1 MNTLFL
7 AAQNASRNA
16 IVRRL
21 SATLAVGAVA
31 VLTASLSRPVAAATV
46 SGWGLETGFAAA
58 TLTEG
63 AAGAFSTT
71 APTNNAAPRALIS
84 PIDFSD
90 PGDVVEFTGQV
101 TLSPPGANIGNQQ
114 FRIGLW
120 DTNGANTGTLSGG
133 VWNSANANGWLGYMV
148 QVGVSGG
155 QDSLKGRTDPN
166 SAAWLSNTGTYVV
179 NNTNVSD
186 SPAAGTYDFTMT
198 LTRNTSSE
206 VSIAYTLAGGN
217 SINRVSGLLTDTN
230 AAASALTTIDAV
242 GFLLNTNTGAG
253 SFTNLQ
259 VSAVPEPGSVA
270 LLVGAGIAGMTV
282 RRRRVAA

>member
-1 MNTLFL
+1 MNVLVT
-7 AAQNASRNA
+7 AVRNA
-16 IVRRL
+16 IFCQRSIAWVVVT
-21 SATLAVGAVA
+21 AAVV
-31 VLTASLSRPVAAATV
+31 TASMSPNADAGTV
-46 SGWGLETGFAAA
+46 SGWGLETGFTSA

-63 AAGAFSTT
+63 VSGSFSTST
-71 APTNNAAPRALIS
+71 PTGNAAPRALIS

-90 PGDVVEFTGQV
+90 PGDVVQFTGQV

-133 VWNSANANGWLGYMV
+133 VWNNANANGWLGYMV
-148 QVGVSGG
+148 QVGISGG

-166 SAAWLSNTGTYVV
+166 SAAWLSNTGTYNV

-198 LTRNTSSE
+198 LTRNAFSE

-270 LLVGAGIAGMTV
+270 LLVGAGIAGMIV
-282 RRRRVAA
+282 RRRRLAV

>member
-1 MNTLFL
+1 MN
-7 AAQNASRNA
+7 AVRNA
-16 IVRRL
+16 FLCQPSAGMAIVM
-21 SATLAVGAVA
+21 AAIVA
-31 VLTASLSRPVAAATV
+31 ICSSHNADAGPV
-46 SGWGLETGFAAA
+46 SGWGLETGFTAA

-71 APTNNAAPRALIS
+71 APTGNAAPRALIT

-90 PGDVVEFTGQV
+90 PGDIVQLTGQV

-120 DTNGANTGTLSGG
+120 DTNGANTGSLSAG
-133 VWNSANANGWLGYMV
+133 VWNSANTNGWLGYML
-148 QVGVSGG
+148 QVGISG
-155 QDSLKGRTDPN
+155 QPDSLKGRTDPN
-166 SAAWLSNTGTYVV
+166 TAAWLSNTGTYIV
-179 NNTNVSD
+179 NNTNVTD
-186 SPAAGTYDFTMT
+186 SPAAGIYNFTMT
-198 LTRNTSSE
+198 LTRNTVSE

-230 AAASALTTIDAV
+230 APAAAVTTIDAV
-242 GFLLNTNTGAG
+242 GFLLNSNTGAG

-270 LLVGAGIAGMTV
+270 LLVAAGIAC
-282 RRRRVAA
+282 VAARSRRAAL